1 MDTKSIKLVPFETFM
16 ESVETARAENP
27 FYQEGRLTRFWDNV
41 KNDLGFSKSDDDSD
55 DGWDDEDGETPQK
68 KESIIKR
75 VLAILKKIVTA
86 IFKFIPT
93 IVKNLKYIE
102 PRHFK
107 GKGANAKVYVVN
119 DALVLY
125 NTINHSL
132 NAWVEPLTPDEIVKQ
147 LTTGIKSILL
157 DTDQNVYGVPHDD
170 IKNRVTGVFFPYML
184 EENTIISSL
193 LKEIDNRETVEI
205 LNGQMLSI
213 SNSGFTYG
221 VKVSDLCKS
230 INRGINI
237 ENDIR
242 NNFKNFKPPV
252 VELVGNKYV
261 TINGERVDI
270 RDSLT
275 DEDVQ
280 KLIEINN
287 VIPKI
292 VTEYTAKIKR
302 LLEFH
307 NMYITNMSAAI
318 DKIDPDII
326 KSYKEYVI

>member
-1 MDTKSIKLVPFETFM
+1 MDTNSIKLVPFETFM
-16 ESVETARAENP
+16 ESVEATRSEDP

-41 KNDLGFSKSDDDSD
+41 KNDLSFGKSEDNYDDDWDYED
-55 DGWDDEDGETPQK
+55 DETPQK

-75 VLAILKKIVTA
+75 VLAIIKKIITA

-107 GKGANAKVYVVN
+107 GKGVNAKVYVVN

-125 NTINHSL
+125 NRINHSL
-132 NAWVEPLTPDEIVKQ
+132 SAWVEPLTSDSIVKS
-147 LTTGIKSILL
+147 LADGIKYILL
-157 DTDQNVYGVPHDD
+157 DIDQNVYGNLHDD
-170 IKNRVTGVFFPYML
+170 IERRVTGIFFPYLL
-184 EENTIISSL
+184 EVDDQISSC
-193 LKEIDNRETVEI
+193 LKEIDNRDTKEI

-230 INRGINI
+230 INRGIDI

-252 VELVGNKYV
+252 VGSVKNKYV
-261 TINGERVDI
+261 TINDEPVFDR
-270 RDSLT
+270 SLT

-292 VTEYTAKIKR
+292 VTEYTTKIKK
-302 LLEFH
+302 LLEYH

-318 DKIDPDII
+318 DKIDPGVI